1 MTSDDKEPPMI
12 RDPEPQPQPGDS
24 LVYTPPV
31 EPVPVLVPAQP
42 GPVEPPFPP
51 LPPVEKVSF
60 AARARPVLSFA
71 ASIWRRV
78 SALLIWAVK
87 VAARLV
93 AVVLLLHAAF
103 SIFKANA
110 ANTWY
115 QVVDSLAGTLSLGLT
130 SLFDLADARW
140 EALVNHGLAAAVWLV
155 AGSVAGGLLRRLTP

>member
-1 MTSDDKEPPMI
+1 MI
-12 RDPEPQPQPGDS
+12 REPEPQPQPGDS

-31 EPVPVLVPAQP
+31 EPVLVPAQP

-51 LPPVEKVSF
+51 LPPVEKVPF
-60 AARARPVLSFA
+60 AARAKPVLSAA
-71 ASIWRRV
+71 ASVWRRV

-87 VAARLV
+87 VTARLI

-130 SLFDLADARW
+130 SLFDLADVRW

-155 AGSVAGGLLRRLTP
+155 AGSVAAGLLRRLTP